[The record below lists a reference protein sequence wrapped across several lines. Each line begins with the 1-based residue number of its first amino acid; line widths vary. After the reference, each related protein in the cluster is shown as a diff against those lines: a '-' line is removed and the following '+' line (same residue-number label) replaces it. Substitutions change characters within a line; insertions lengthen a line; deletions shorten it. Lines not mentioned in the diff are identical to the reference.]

1 MNNISEIIAR
11 FPALLTTQDGLIK
24 LALILIMIIFLLF
37 TLILARQINSLTNLV
52 NQVSF
57 TPVFKLIAYGVVAAT
72 LALLLFV
79 ILV

>member
-1 MNNISEIIAR
+1 MNISEIIAR

-24 LALILIMIIFLLF
+24 LALILILIIFLLF
-37 TLILARQINSLTNLV
+37 TLTLARQINSLTNLV

-57 TPVFKLIAYGVVAAT
+57 TPVLRLLGYSLVAAT
-72 LALLLFV
+72 LTLLIFV